1 MSIAPIPEG
10 LIEVPVRALQAGMYV
25 AAIDR
30 PWEETPFALQGFH
43 LNTRRDIELVA
54 RYCNYVYV
62 DQRRRMT
69 IAPAPREA
77 RSNDGGNALE
87 LLPRE
92 FKAAKTDIDTADK
105 AMRKVFDQLA
115 RGGQLEISALRQ
127 AIDPVVKGVLRD
139 AEAMAALVRVRRR
152 GEYLY
157 NHCLCN
163 AVWSAVLGHHLGIVP
178 ADLQRVALGASML
191 DVGMTR
197 LERDPQSKPGPLSPD
212 EVRAVRE
219 HVRLGVELIERS
231 GEVDAAVLDVVR
243 CHHERFDGSGYPRG
257 LAGYD
262 IPILARIAGLVD
274 TYDAMIT
281 NRAHAPSRT
290 SFEVVQDLWDAQSN
304 LFQREL
310 IEQFI
315 QAIGLF
321 PTGALVE
328 LSTGEVAI
336 VVEQNESRRMRPKV
350 IVVLDEHKRRHPRF
364 LVVDLIGEN
373 VRGGQELFIR
383 RELHPGTHGVHPDEF
398 FL

>member
-10 LIEVPVRALQAGMYV
+10 LLEVSVRALQAGMYV

-43 LNTRRDIELVA
+43 VNTRRDIELVA
-54 RYCNYVYV
+54 RYCSHVHV

-69 IAPAPREA
+69 ILPAPRES
-77 RSNDGGNALE
+77 RSSDGGKALQ
-87 LLPRE
+87 LLPKE
-92 FKAAKTDIDTADK
+92 FKAARADIDTADK
-105 AMRKVFDQLA
+105 AMRKVFHQLA

-139 AEAMAALVRVRRR
+139 ADAMAALVRVRRR

-163 AVWSAVLGHHLGIVP
+163 AVWSAVLGHQLGILP
-178 ADLQRVALGASML
+178 ADLHRVALGASML

-197 LERDPQSKPGPLSPD
+197 LERDPQNKPGPLSPE

-219 HVRLGVELIERS
+219 HVQFGVELIQRS
-231 GEVDAAVLDVVR
+231 GEADAAVLDVVR

-281 NRAHAPSRT
+281 TRAHAPSRT
-290 SFEVVQDLWDAQSN
+290 SFEVVQDLWDGQSKQ
-304 LFQREL
+304 FQREL

-336 VVEQNESRRMRPKV
+336 VVGQNDSRRMRPKV
-350 IVVLDEHKRRHPRF
+350 IVVLDQHKRQHPRF
-364 LVVDLIGEN
+364 EVVDLIGEN

-383 RELHPGTHGVHPDEF
+383 RELHPGTHGVHPEEF